1 MEKYETGFL
10 ARTLASLRDVWIDL
24 AGTESLASLRP
35 GLEDRDL
42 SIVRK
47 QMIACLEGKGGEVSA
62 RKRAASL
69 GQAYLS
75 LNDTG
80 RTRFLLLLAEEMGSD
95 IPDIEAAYTA
105 WSSAEDQKTRHIAE
119 RRLREALTAPRA
131 VLLTQFNALPQGV
144 KFLVDMRADI
154 QRLLKANPSLKP
166 LDDDLQNLLASW
178 FDIGF
183 LEMRS
188 ISWDSPASLLQKFMR
203 YEAVHEMRSWDDL
216 QNRLAADRRLFA
228 FFHPR
233 MPEEPLI
240 FVEVALVTGI
250 SNNIE
255 QLLDEGAP
263 TEDPMRADTAIF
275 YSISNT
281 QAGLRGISFGNF
293 LIKRVVDDLTR
304 ELPNLKTFSTLSP
317 IPGFRKWLG
326 RVAEAP
332 DASVLSAED
341 QKKLSAVLEKE
352 ISPSE
357 LPMLLDSAAH
367 LQDES
372 LSEVLREPVTK
383 LCARYLVLEKRGAL
397 PRDPVAKFHLS
408 NGAQIERLN
417 WRGDRSSNGIRQAS
431 GLMVN
436 YLYRLNDIE
445 KNHEKLMS
453 DGTIAMSSQVKNLL

>member
-24 AGTESLASLRP
+24 AGSESVESLRP
-35 GLEDRDL
+35 NLDDRDL

-47 QMIACLEGKGGEVSA
+47 QIISCLEGKGGEVSA
-62 RKRAASL
+62 RKRAAAL

-75 LNDTG
+75 LSDTG
-80 RTRFLLLLAEEMGSD
+80 RTRFLLLLAEEMGAD
-95 IPDIEAAYTA
+95 IPDIETAFTA
-105 WSSAEDQKTRHIAE
+105 WNDASDEGARRKAE
-119 RRLREALTAPRA
+119 RGLRDALTPPRTE
-131 VLLTQFNALPQGV
+131 LLRQFNALPQGV

-154 QRLLKANPSLKP
+154 LRFLKENPALKP
-166 LDDDLQNLLASW
+166 LDDDLQELLASW

-188 ISWDSPASLLQKFMR
+188 ISWDSPASLLEKFMR
-203 YEAVHEMRSWDDL
+203 YEAVHEMQSWDDL
-216 QNRLAADRRLFA
+216 RNRLAKDRRLFA

-250 SNNIE
+250 SANI
-255 QLLDEGAP
+255 QVLLDEAAP
-263 TEDPMRADTAIF
+263 TEDPKAADTAIF

-281 QAGLRGISFGNF
+281 QKGLRGISFGNF

-317 IPGFRKWLG
+317 IPGFRTWLE
-326 RVAEAP
+326 EAITAGLP
-332 DASVLSAED
+332 NVLNAED
-341 QKKLSAVLEKE
+341 RKKLAAATGESVAKGQLTG
-352 ISPSE
+352 
-357 LPMLLDSAAH
+357 LLDAGGYLGDAA
-367 LQDES
+367 
-372 LSEVLREPVTK
+372 LSDALREPVTK
-383 LCARYLVLEKRGAL
+383 LCARYLALEKRGTL
-397 PRDPVAKFHLS
+397 PRDPVARFHLS

-417 WRGDRSSNGIRQAS
+417 WLGDRSSNGVKQS
-431 GLMVN
+431 GGMMVN
-436 YLYRLNDIE
+436 YLYRLSEIE

-453 DGTIAMSSQVKNLL
+453 DGTVAMSSQVKGLL